1 MIKLWSLKMNTLKST
16 LLACWLAHGT
26 LVLMLCVLL
35 KIIST
40 LFWLWQLFLVFNSGN
55 TLKNIE
61 KECCAKIMIRGKGS
75 VKEGKVGRKDGQML
89 PGEDEPLHALVTA
102 NTMENVKKAVEQVR
116 WLQWPYSLC
125 VFALYI
131 FCELMVK
138 LLCTDSQHLEA
149 RHWNARGSEWPQK
162 NAATGIGQT

>member
-1 MIKLWSLKMNTLKST
+1 MSRNAFANDRGVLTLP
-16 LLACWLAHGT
+16 
-26 LVLMLCVLL
+26 
-35 KIIST
+35 
-40 LFWLWQLFLVFNSGN
+40 FFLIFASGN

-116 WLQWPYSLC
+116 SAR
-125 VFALYI
+125 VERAFR
-131 FCELMVK
+131 
-138 LLCTDSQHLEA
+138 LLTLAEPLTSDKRVS
-149 RHWNARGSEWPQK
+149 RFG
-162 NAATGIGQT
+162 TF

>member
-1 MIKLWSLKMNTLKST
+1 MSCALSQLNEEFSLY
-16 LLACWLAHGT
+16 
-26 LVLMLCVLL
+26 
-35 KIIST
+35 
-40 LFWLWQLFLVFNSGN
+40 LFGFTSGN

-116 WLQWPYSLC
+116 SARLFGC
-125 VFALYI
+125 H
-131 FCELMVK
+131 MV
-138 LLCTDSQHLEA
+138 LL
-149 RHWNARGSEWPQK
+149 
-162 NAATGIGQT
+162 